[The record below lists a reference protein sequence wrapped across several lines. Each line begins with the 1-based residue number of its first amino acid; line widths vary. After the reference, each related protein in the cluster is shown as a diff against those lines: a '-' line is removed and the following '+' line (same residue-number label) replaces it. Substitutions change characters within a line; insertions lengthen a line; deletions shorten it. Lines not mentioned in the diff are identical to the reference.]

1 MRNEELFRMGE
12 NPLYDKVT
20 DGMIETAND
29 YFSNDQILDDDY
41 IGEWVDEIFVRY
53 ANKIYERMVEL
64 GIEDI
69 NDERLEPIWN
79 AAERE
84 FENLKRD
91 VREGRILRGGRRG
104 RMLTESE
111 EDFDREKV
119 EEIME
124 GIMEDESNKDVGSWD
139 RLLDETESALEEAGI
154 EVPFEDLQR
163 LASDFWFD
171 DYDRALEAWSRS
183 LPENMKPVEVDQWAV
198 PHLVNGTWD
207 EHLAYYGKEAIGDF
221 ESLDEQMKE
230 EGVSDACGI
239 PFEFEENVDGRCPFE
254 NSYDAVN
261 IAMYKGEW
269 EPLTKLFA
277 SEIEEL
283 LGEEGSEEE

>member
-1 MRNEELFRMGE
+1 MGE
-12 NPLYDKVT
+12 NPLYNKVT

-41 IGEWVDEIFVRY
+41 ISEWVDEIFVRY
-53 ANKIYERMVEL
+53 SNKIYERMVEL

-91 VREGRILRGGRRG
+91 IREGRILRGRRRG

-139 RLLDETESALEEAGI
+139 RLLDETEDALDEAGI
-154 EVPFEDLQR
+154 EVPFEDLR
-163 LASDFWFD
+163 RMVSDFWFD

-183 LPENMKPVEVDQWAV
+183 LPENMKPVCVDQWAV

-207 EHLAYYGKEAIGDF
+207 EHLAYYGKNGIEDF

-230 EGVSDACGI
+230 EGVAAAVGI
-239 PFEFEENVDGRCPFE
+239 PFEFEEDIDGRCPFE

-269 EPLTKLFA
+269 EPLTKEFA
-277 SEIEEL
+277 DEIEEL
-283 LGEEGSEEE
+283 LGKEGSEEE